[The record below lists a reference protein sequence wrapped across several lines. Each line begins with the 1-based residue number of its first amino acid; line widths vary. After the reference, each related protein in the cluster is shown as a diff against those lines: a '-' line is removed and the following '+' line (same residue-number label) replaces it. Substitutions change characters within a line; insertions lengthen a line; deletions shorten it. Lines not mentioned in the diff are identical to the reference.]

1 MDIHDRLDDLAR
13 LIETARAV
21 PLSTSCVVPRNDA
34 LDMLEEARAALP
46 DAVKEADDVLAER
59 EDLLDDAHREA
70 DEALQGAEEQAEQMI
85 LQSRQDSEAI
95 VDQARVD
102 ADSLLERA
110 RNEARRMIDEQEVLI
125 QAQQEAEA
133 LIEDA
138 EVRSRA
144 IVEANQS
151 EADRLLDEARAETS
165 RERVQTD
172 EFVDGKLA
180 DLEESLAT
188 SLAAVRRGRDKIHAR
203 RTTFDPVDIRD
214 TSSELDDLDLYDAL
228 S

>member
-1 MDIHDRLDDLAR
+1 MDIHDRLDNLAR
-13 LIETARAV
+13 LLETARAV
-21 PLSTSCVVPRNDA
+21 PLSTSCVVPRNEV

-46 DAVKEADDVLAER
+46 DAVKEADDVLAQR

-70 DEALQGAEEQAEQMI
+70 DDSLRAAEEEAQQ
-85 LQSRQDSEAI
+85 LVVVSRQDSDTI
-95 VDQARVD
+95 IDQARSD
-102 ADSLLERA
+102 ADDMLARA

-125 QAQQEAEA
+125 QAQEEAQL
-133 LIEDA
+133 LIDDA

-144 IVEANQS
+144 IVEANQA
-151 EADRLLDEARAETS
+151 EADRLIDEARADTS

-188 SLAAVRRGRDKIHAR
+188 SLAAVRRGRDKIQAR
-203 RTTFDPVDIRD
+203 RSAFDPVDVRD
-214 TSSELDDLDLYDAL
+214 GTGVDLGLYDARR
-228 S
+228 